1 VLVAQTFA
9 LTNQV
14 SGDPGGAA
22 CSDPINSSAARERPE
37 LGGDLARA
45 VYHAE
50 VIAQMN
56 ESVIDRTT
64 NLLGAAAVA
73 LADVQRAA
81 VEGASGQG
89 AAAPAA
95 LVAVGKYSGETVRFF
110 VPILGL
116 TQSGTVRLIDR
127 LVDDGLVRRAPG
139 RDGRTVALDLT
150 AAGRRAAARV
160 ARARGLALADAL
172 LGLDRDELAALER
185 ALEKILARF
194 PVNRDDAR
202 HLCRLCDIDVC
213 EGCPVDAAATAAGFP
228 R

>member
-1 VLVAQTFA
+1 MGGGLRLRAGSVVVGLVL
-9 LTNQV
+9 
-14 SGDPGGAA
+14 
-22 CSDPINSSAARERPE
+22 
-37 LGGDLARA
+37 
-45 VYHAE
+45 
-50 VIAQMN
+50 
-56 ESVIDRTT
+56 
-64 NLLGAAAVA
+64 
-73 LADVQRAA
+73 
-81 VEGASGQG
+81 
-89 AAAPAA
+89 AP
-95 LVAVGKYSGETVRFF
+95 GETVRFF

-160 ARARGLALADAL
+160 AQARAETIADAL
-172 LGLDRDELAALER
+172 AGLDRDELAALER
-185 ALEKILARF
+185 TLEKVLARF

-213 EGCPVDAAATAAGFP
+213 EGCPVDAAATAAGYP

>member
-1 VLVAQTFA
+1 
-9 LTNQV
+9 
-14 SGDPGGAA
+14 
-22 CSDPINSSAARERPE
+22 
-37 LGGDLARA
+37 
-45 VYHAE
+45 
-50 VIAQMN
+50 MN
-56 ESVIDRTT
+56 ESVIDRMT
-64 NLLGAAAVA
+64 NLLGAASLA
-73 LADVQRAA
+73 LADAQRAA
-81 VEGASGQG
+81 VEGVSGQG

-95 LVAVGKYSGETVRFF
+95 LVALDKYPGETVRFF
-110 VPILGL
+110 EPILGL

-160 ARARGLALADAL
+160 ARARAQTMAAALA
-172 LGLDRDELAALER
+172 GLERDELAALER
-185 ALEKILARF
+185 TLEKVLARF